1 MYYCCT
7 KDLTMKNK
15 FILILSF
22 LSLTSS
28 LFAQEQRKEVKQS
41 IQKEVFL
48 EENNGERVLTIK
60 TKNNGVET
68 VETYKGEAIDEKLK
82 EFESV
87 QEDKDVREEISV
99 KEENGE
105 KTVTVTTMLNGQQKV
120 EVLTGEA
127 AEKKLAEKADRLPP
141 MEGKGEKRELKIIE
155 ERKIKTII
163 KG

>member
-1 MYYCCT
+1 
-7 KDLTMKNK
+7 MKQF
-15 FILILSF
+15 FILVSAMF
-22 LSLTSS
+22 FSS
-28 LFAQEQRKEVKQS
+28 IAVFAQEQKKEIKQS

-68 VETYKGEAIDEKLK
+68 VETYKGEAINEKLK

-99 KEENGE
+99 KVENGE
-105 KTVTVTTMLNGQQKV
+105 KTVTVTTTLNGQQKV

-127 AEKKLAEKADRLPP
+127 AEKKIAEKADRLPP
-141 MEGKGEKRELKIIE
+141 LEGKGEKRELKIIE
-155 ERKIKTII
+155 ERKMKTIK

>member
-1 MYYCCT
+1 
-7 KDLTMKNK
+7 MKQF
-15 FILILSF
+15 FILVSAMF
-22 LSLTSS
+22 FSS
-28 LFAQEQRKEVKQS
+28 IAVFAQEQKKEIKQS

-60 TKNNGVET
+60 TINNGVET
-68 VETYKGEAIDEKLK
+68 IETYKGEAIAEKLK

-87 QEDKDVREEISV
+87 QEDRDVREEISV

-105 KTVTVTTMLNGQQKV
+105 KTVTVITTINGQQKV

-127 AEKKLAEKADRLPP
+127 AEIKLAEKADRLPP

-155 ERKIKTII
+155 ERKMKTIK

>member
-1 MYYCCT
+1 
-7 KDLTMKNK
+7 MKQV
-15 FILILSF
+15 FILVSAMF
-22 LSLTSS
+22 FSS
-28 LFAQEQRKEVKQS
+28 IAVFAQEQKKEIKQS

-60 TKNNGVET
+60 TTNNGVET
-68 VETYKGEAIDEKLK
+68 IETYKGEAIAEKLK

-87 QEDKDVREEISV
+87 QEDRDVREEISV

-105 KTVTVTTMLNGQQKV
+105 KTVTVTTTINGQQKV

-155 ERKIKTII
+155 ERKMKTIK

>member
-1 MYYCCT
+1 
-7 KDLTMKNK
+7 MKQ
-15 FILILSF
+15 FIIL
-22 LSLTSS
+22 LSAMFFSS
-28 LFAQEQRKEVKQS
+28 IACDAQEQKKEIKQS

-60 TKNNGVET
+60 TITNGVET
-68 VETYKGEAIDEKLK
+68 IETFKGEAIDEKLK

-105 KTVTVTTMLNGQQKV
+105 KTVTVTTTLNGQQKV

-155 ERKIKTII
+155 ERKIKTIK

>member
-1 MYYCCT
+1 
-7 KDLTMKNK
+7 MKQF
-15 FILILSF
+15 FILVSAMF
-22 LSLTSS
+22 FSS
-28 LFAQEQRKEVKQS
+28 IAVFAQEQKKEIKQS

-60 TKNNGVET
+60 TINNGVET
-68 VETYKGEAIDEKLK
+68 IETYKGEAIAEKLK

-87 QEDKDVREEISV
+87 QEDRDVREEISV

-105 KTVTVTTMLNGQQKV
+105 KTVTVTTTINGQQKV

-155 ERKIKTII
+155 ERKMKTIK

>member
-1 MYYCCT
+1 
-7 KDLTMKNK
+7 MKQVI
-15 FILILSF
+15 ILVSAMF
-22 LSLTSS
+22 FSS
-28 LFAQEQRKEVKQS
+28 IAVFAQEQRKEMKQS
-41 IQKEVFL
+41 VQKEVFL

-60 TKNNGVET
+60 TINNGVET
-68 VETYKGEAIDEKLK
+68 IETFKGEAIDEKLK

-105 KTVTVTTMLNGQQKV
+105 KIVTVTTSINGQQNV

-155 ERKIKTII
+155 ERKMKTIK

>member
-1 MYYCCT
+1 MNY
-7 KDLTMKNK
+7 K

-22 LSLTSS
+22 FSLTSS

-41 IQKEVFL
+41 VQKEVFL
-48 EENNGERVLTIK
+48 EENNDERVLTIK

-68 VETYKGEAIDEKLK
+68 VETYKGEAINEKLK

-127 AEKKLAEKADRLPP
+127 AEKKLAKKADRLPP
-141 MEGKGEKRELKIIE
+141 MERKGEKRELKIIE
-155 ERKIKTII
+155 ERKTKTIQ

>member
-1 MYYCCT
+1 
-7 KDLTMKNK
+7 MKQVI
-15 FILILSF
+15 ILVSAMF
-22 LSLTSS
+22 FSS
-28 LFAQEQRKEVKQS
+28 IAVFAQEQKKEIKQS

-60 TKNNGVET
+60 TINNGVET
-68 VETYKGEAIDEKLK
+68 IETYKGEAIAEKLK

-87 QEDKDVREEISV
+87 QEDRDVREEISV

-105 KTVTVTTMLNGQQKV
+105 KTVTVITTINGQQKV

-127 AEKKLAEKADRLPP
+127 AEIKLAEKADRLPP

-155 ERKIKTII
+155 ERKMKTIK